1 MVKRRVR
8 RILKCLNDTDGKIN
22 NKIKQIILN
31 VIFILLMIKYSSQFH
46 IIELIIEYYYF
57 K

>member
-8 RILKCLNDTDGKIN
+8 RILNDTDGKIN

-31 VIFILLMIKYSSQFH
+31 VIFKYIAH
-46 IIELIIEYYYF
+46 D
-57 K
+57 